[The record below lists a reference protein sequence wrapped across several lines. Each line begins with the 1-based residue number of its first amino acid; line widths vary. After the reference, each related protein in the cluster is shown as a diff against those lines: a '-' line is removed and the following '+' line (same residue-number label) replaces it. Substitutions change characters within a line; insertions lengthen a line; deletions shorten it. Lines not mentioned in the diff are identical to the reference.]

1 MTQTQTVR
9 NVIPPTIDDISMK
22 EFDLDVSRKLL
33 SFMTPYRST
42 FLLSLIM
49 MIISAAAGV
58 AGPYLVKVALDSG
71 LAAGSLTALRNAV
84 LLYLLTAIVQWISTY
99 SRVNTMARVAQSI
112 IYDVRMRL
120 FEHLQE
126 LSLNFF
132 NRYSVGR
139 VIVRVVNDVTMLQ
152 DFLTW
157 ALLAIVRDVLTLGGI
172 IFAMVSMDARLS
184 LLTFTVIPLMVIA
197 TVIFRKNARA
207 NYRKSRAAM
216 SWVNSVLAEN
226 INGVRVVQSFS
237 RQSTNYNFFST
248 VVNLYNL
255 DINVQVAKIA
265 SIFFPTIDF
274 LGYFATAL
282 VIWLGGTAVLG
293 QTITPGV
300 LVAFVLYITRF
311 FEPIRDLSQR
321 YDAMQSTM
329 ASGERILELLATPI
343 EISDKPG
350 AVDLPVLTGEVH
362 VKDVCFH
369 YPDDD
374 TPVLKNIN
382 LDIMPGE
389 TVAFVGKTGAGKT
402 TLVKLLARF
411 HDITS
416 GQILMDGVDI
426 RQVTQKSLRSQMG
439 IVLQDP
445 FLFSGSIQENIR
457 FGRLDAT
464 QAEIEAAAQAVG
476 AHEFITKLPDGY
488 YTPVEEG
495 GVMLS
500 VGQRQL
506 ISFARA
512 LLADPR
518 ILILD
523 EATSSVDTQ
532 TERVIQQALTRLL
545 KGRTAFVIAHRLST
559 IVNADRIVVIQN
571 GGIQEEGTHA
581 ELLARRGLYFKLYS
595 MRFEEEDA

>member
-1 MTQTQTVR
+1 MTQTQSVR

-22 EFDLDVSRKLL
+22 EFDMDVSRKLL

-42 FLLSLIM
+42 FFVSLIM
-49 MIISAAAGV
+49 MVISAAAGV

-71 LAAGSLTALRNAV
+71 LAAGSLSALRNAV
-84 LLYLLTAIVQWISTY
+84 LLYLLTAVIQWVSTY

-120 FEHLQE
+120 FEHMQE

-172 IFAMVSMDARLS
+172 IFVMVSMDARLS
-184 LLTFTVIPLMVIA
+184 LLTFTVIPLMVVA
-197 TVIFRKNARA
+197 TVMFRKQARQY
-207 NYRKSRAAM
+207 YRKSRAAM

-265 SIFFPTIDF
+265 SIFFPAIDF

-300 LVAFVLYITRF
+300 LVAFVLYIARF
-311 FEPIRDLSQR
+311 FDPIRDLSQR

-350 AVDLPVLTGEVH
+350 AVDLPVLTGEVN

-369 YPDDD
+369 YPDDE

-382 LDIMPGE
+382 LVIKPGQ
-389 TVAFVGKTGAGKT
+389 TVALVGKTGAGKT

-411 HDITS
+411 HDITT
-416 GQILMDGVDI
+416 GQILLDGYDI
-426 RQVTQKSLRSQMG
+426 SQVTQKSLRSQLG

-464 QAEIEAAAQAVG
+464 QAEIEAAAKAVG
-476 AHEFITKLPDGY
+476 AHEFITQLPDGY

-532 TERVIQQALTRLL
+532 TERIIQQALTRLL

-571 GGIQEEGTHA
+571 GGIQEEGTHS
-581 ELLARRGLYFKLYS
+581 ELLARRGIYFKLYS

>member
-1 MTQTQTVR
+1 MTEII
-9 NVIPPTIDDISMK
+9 IPPTIDDISFK
-22 EFDLDVSRKLL
+22 EFDPEISQRLL
-33 SFMTPYRST
+33 SFMRPYRRT
-42 FLLSLIM
+42 FLLSLVM
-49 MIISAAAGV
+49 MIVGALAGV
-58 AGPYLVKVALDSG
+58 AGPYLVKVALDEG
-71 LAAGSLTALRNAV
+71 LAAGSLPALRTAV
-84 LLYLLTAIVQWISTY
+84 LLYLLTAVVQWISTY

-112 IYDVRMRL
+112 IQDLRMQMFR
-120 FEHLQE
+120 HLQE

-139 VIVRVVNDVTMLQ
+139 VIVRVINDVNVLQ

-157 ALLAIVRDVLTLGGI
+157 ALLAIVRDVLTLVGI
-172 IFAMVSMDARLS
+172 LIAMISMDAKLS
-184 LLTFTVIPLMVIA
+184 LISFTVIPLMVVA
-197 TVIFRKNARA
+197 TVIFRKNARQ

-237 RQSTNYNFFST
+237 RQSINYNFFSR
-248 VVNLYNL
+248 VVNHYNL

-274 LGYFATAL
+274 LGYLATAV

-293 QTITPGV
+293 QNITPGV

-321 YDAMQSTM
+321 FDALQATM
-329 ASGERILELLATPI
+329 ASGERILGLLNAPVDI
-343 EISDKPG
+343 RDEPG
-350 AVDLPVLTGEVH
+350 ATELPRITGMVEF
-362 VKDVCFH
+362 KDVSFH
-369 YPDDD
+369 YPDDEQL
-374 TPVLKNIN
+374 VLNGIQLKVN
-382 LDIMPGE
+382 PGE
-389 TVAFVGKTGAGKT
+389 TVALVGKTGAGKT

-411 HDITS
+411 NDVS
-416 GQILMDGVDI
+416 AGQVLLDGQDI
-426 RQVTQKSLRSQMG
+426 RQVTQKSLRSQLG

-445 FLFSGSIQENIR
+445 FLFSGSVLENIR

-464 QAEIEAAAQAVG
+464 QAEIEDAARAVG
-476 AHEFITKLPDGY
+476 AHEFITQLRSGY
-488 YTPVEEG
+488 NTSVEEG

-532 TERVIQQALTRLL
+532 TERLIQQALERLL

-571 GGIQEEGTHA
+571 GAIQEEGTHS
-581 ELLARRGLYFKLYS
+581 ELLARHGLYFKLYS
-595 MRFEEEDA
+595 MRFEEAEE